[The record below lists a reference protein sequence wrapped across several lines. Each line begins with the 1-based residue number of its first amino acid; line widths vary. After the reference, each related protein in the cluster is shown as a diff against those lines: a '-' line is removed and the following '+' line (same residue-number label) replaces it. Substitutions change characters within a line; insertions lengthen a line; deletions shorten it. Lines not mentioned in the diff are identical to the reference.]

1 MTLGVEQIRTLT
13 TATPADAW
21 RDIIAGALLV
31 CAAPLS
37 PITAPGEVTKRDR
50 AVGELD
56 RFLSQGA
63 WDLWKD
69 FGAVVERNSDRLAI
83 WWAQPFAAKAILILD
98 GLSLREIP
106 WLVEGAKQRGL
117 TVCAASAYGAE
128 LPSETNSF
136 ARALGFSSRSQ
147 LQNNGGGYAHRLAP
161 CKTECIDLPWA
172 DCGRLIDSTPN
183 WVFWHQWPDSKLHD
197 PKSRNWP
204 VPVWRR
210 IGHFQWDDPGSTAYR
225 RSPHR

>member
-117 TVCAASAYGAE
+117 PSVRLPPMAPNCRAKPTPSPERSDLVAGASCKTTAAATPIGSRLARRNASICLGRIAAASSTRRRIGCSGINGRTA
-128 LPSETNSF
+128 SF
-136 ARALGFSSRSQ
+136 MIL
-147 LQNNGGGYAHRLAP
+147 
-161 CKTECIDLPWA
+161 KTAFGLFPFGE
-172 DCGRLIDSTPN
+172 
-183 WVFWHQWPDSKLHD
+183 
-197 PKSRNWP
+197 
-204 VPVWRR
+204 

>member
-106 WLVEGAKQRGL
+106 WLVEGAKQRGF

-161 CKTECIDLPWA
+161 ARRNASICL
-172 DCGRLIDSTPN
+172 GRIAAASST
-183 WVFWHQWPDSKLHD
+183 
-197 PKSRNWP
+197 R
-204 VPVWRR
+204 RR
-210 IGHFQWDDPGSTAYR
+210 IGCSGINGRTASSMTEPALAPASTRCRAKSPSQLTGDDF
-225 RSPHR
+225 